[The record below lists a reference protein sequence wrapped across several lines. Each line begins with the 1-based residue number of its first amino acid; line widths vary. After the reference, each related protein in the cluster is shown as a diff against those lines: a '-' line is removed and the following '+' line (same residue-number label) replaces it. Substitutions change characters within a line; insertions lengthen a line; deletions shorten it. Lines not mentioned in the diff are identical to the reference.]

1 MSKKKTAYKVPGPW
15 IDKVR
20 VVKSRPQLARAA
32 VNGAQTQTS
41 RLTEMLKATI
51 QSGSIRINA
60 ADLPI
65 NIKSLRTQVVQIAGK
80 LKATSHV
87 IVGDDKVINMWL
99 EPRGS
104 GARRGRKPG
113 ADEGAIVLKN
123 QAGEVI
129 AGDVEA
135 PGPAPEEMGASA

>member
-1 MSKKKTAYKVPGPW
+1 MPKKKTAYKVPSPW

-32 VNGAQTQTS
+32 VNGAATQTS

-87 IVGDDKVINMWL
+87 IVGDDQVINMWL

-113 ADEGAIVLKN
+113 ADEGATKD
-123 QAGEVI
+123 QAGETI
-129 AGDVEA
+129 AGEVEA
-135 PGPAPEEMGASA
+135 SGPAPEAVGASA